1 MTGFFRGYNEDGVV
15 SEDLSYVR
23 MPVVTHETCIWSNR
37 DFFSKVTSDKS
48 FCAGFRNG
56 TLICNGDSGGGM
68 VFKQGK
74 QFYLRG
80 IVSISIALQNTLKC
94 DPNHYAVFVDAAKY
108 TTWIKQNI

>member
-1 MTGFFRGYNEDGVV
+1 MEPQSAMVILCVIREIVILINFGF
-15 SEDLSYVR
+15 L
-23 MPVVTHETCIWSNR
+23 
-37 DFFSKVTSDKS
+37 
-48 FCAGFRNG
+48 
-56 TLICNGDSGGGM
+56 GDSGGGM

-94 DPNHYAVFVDAAKY
+94 DSSQFAVFVDAAKY